1 MKVIVNN
8 FQYTGVGKES
18 MTFDLVHGN
27 PLIIRPM
34 TRYSLE
40 GEFLVR
46 PSILHQVNVAETTG
60 KNNQVGTQSI
70 YTSYGSYST

>member
-1 MKVIVNN
+1 
-8 FQYTGVGKES
+8 
-18 MTFDLVHGN
+18 
-27 PLIIRPM
+27 
-34 TRYSLE
+34 
-40 GEFLVR
+40 VR